1 MNNKLVINY
10 TPGPTFLHKLSG
22 FTKVFLFLV
31 MTVAIISTF
40 DIRLLIPLL
49 IINIIEIVSMKPN
62 YKPILFMFLLSFIV
76 VTVIGNIM
84 LLLVSPDAGLN
95 NVGANHILWQGPGRL
110 YISKELLWY
119 IFVTFIK
126 RTTSFASVIAF
137 ALMTTPSEFAAGL
150 NKCGLPYKVCTI
162 ISLAYRTI
170 PDIANDFINIR
181 NSMMMRGVELTGK
194 RTSLWNK
201 LKNTVVLLV
210 PLIFTAFGKVGNIA
224 NAMDLRGYGKHKK
237 RTWYAEKEP
246 TKNDKFIRTLVILL
260 LLGTIY
266 YIVMYRFVN
275 PWPAKFWCPWL
286 TREEIQVINPIDT
299 IFFIEWFRK

>member
-62 YKPILFMFLLSFIV
+62 YKPIIFMFLLSFIM

-266 YIVMYRFVN
+266 YIVMYRFIN

-286 TREEIQVINPIDT
+286 KPEEITQIDVMDT
-299 IFFIEWFRK
+299 IKIFQWFKK